1 MSSLQLQFLR
11 RTIGLILVLF
21 TTATIR
27 CAMHF
32 EAFPFDLQ
40 FCEISLYLADY
51 NVRHANLKWADLNG
65 SEVLFAPFELGDL
78 FPLRKYI
85 KPNCT
90 TMASALKSC
99 AKIGIL
105 CKDNFLSKL
114 S

>member
-11 RTIGLILVLF
+11 RKNGLILVLF

-40 FCEISLYLADY
+40 FCEISLYLTDY

-105 CKDNFLSKL
+105 CKENYFE
-114 S
+114 